1 MLIFAII
8 FSVLFSPSEKDL
20 FKKLFLIK
28 YSQEYN
34 LYKNDINFDETEL
47 KSILKKEIEDRL
59 ILYKEAKKEIKF
71 DKNLY
76 LQKIFDLKQQYNTR
90 NLELIAVK
98 NNIPKKI
105 ILKNIELDTYIDLF
119 LEKLFKNIKVTNKEI
134 ENYYYSHLDK
144 FTIKKEILLYHIF
157 SESKPKILK
166 VLKKLE
172 ENKKFD
178 FGKLAYKYSE
188 APENKNNGLIGWV
201 SQKDLPLYFELAF
214 KIKKGKYSKIV
225 QSHVGYHI
233 FYVKDIKSNQYIN
246 LNDIKN
252 KIKTQ
257 ILSNKQQIILNNFIK
272 NKRKNLTKK

>member
-8 FSVLFSPSEKDL
+8 FSVLLSPSENDL

-59 ILYKEAKKEIKF
+59 ILYKEARKELKF

-76 LQKIFDLKQQYNTR
+76 FQKIFDLKQQYNTN

-119 LEKLFKNIKVTNKEI
+119 LKKLFKNIKVTNKEI

-157 SESKPKILK
+157 SESKPKIIK

-172 ENKKFD
+172 ENKKFS

-188 APENKNNGLIGWV
+188 APEKKNNGLIGWV
-201 SQKDLPLYFELAF
+201 TKKDLPSYFDLAF

-225 QSHVGYHI
+225 QSNVGYHI
-233 FYVKDIKSNQYIN
+233 FYVKNIKSNQYMN
-246 LNDIKN
+246 LNDVKN
-252 KIKTQ
+252 KIRIQ
-257 ILSNKQQIILNNFIK
+257 ILSNKQEIVLNNFI
-272 NKRKNLTKK
+272 NQKRKELTKK